1 MLAAVLLITCAY
13 MGAGAAGWIA
23 SERFIGYENRLFD
36 TARVHTLDIVMEDWD
51 GFLAT
56 CTDEEYVPCHLVID
70 GESYKNVAIR
80 AKGNTSLSSV
90 AQYGNNRYS
99 FKIEFDHYQT
109 GGSYHGLDKLSL
121 NNLIQDNTYLKDY
134 FAYTLMRKGGAAAP
148 LCSFVQISVNGQPW
162 GLYLAVEG
170 VEDSFLRRNFGNDTG
185 ELYKPDS
192 MSFGAGRGN
201 GKGFDMEDFRQ
212 RMEEETEAG
221 GESNAGG
228 MPDEGAVLP
237 MIPPDGQPGF
247 PEGMTP
253 PAMPGEGFGTPG
265 DRGNRGGGRGMSSPD
280 VLLQYTDDDPA
291 SYANIFDNAKTDVNE
306 ADQQRL
312 IQSLKALSEGDASV
326 VDQQAVIR
334 YLAVHNF
341 LCNDDSYTG
350 AMVHNYYL
358 YEKDGL
364 LSMLPWDYNLA
375 FGGFGM
381 GGGAGGSGA
390 TSTVNQP
397 IDSPVT
403 SGELSS
409 RPILSWIFQSED
421 TLAAYH
427 AAYEQFISEAF
438 DSGWF
443 AEEID
448 RVSTLIAPYVQ
459 ADPTAFCTYEEFQQ
473 GVETLR
479 AFCLLRAQ
487 SVSGQLNGSIPAT
500 SEGQQ
505 TTDALVDASQLNLS
519 DMGSMGSTHG
529 GQPGG
534 FGGRDRGQAMPE
546 GGGFPGGR
554 GRDWMGQEGGQAAP
568 PNEGENPQPAA
579 GEPVQPDEASMEPPA
594 MMPAVPADAVEPPA
608 AGAPAIPAQGSQP
621 GMQPPAAP
629 PGSEAILQPAR
640 GEPAQM
646 QPSALPSEETFAAP
660 VNPINPAE
668 SLEPND
674 PAETTILSQ
683 AITGH
688 PVNSDHPSGEPTP
701 STSPESWL
709 LLGLCA
715 VTLLV
720 ALVLTHKYK
729 SNR

>member
-1 MLAAVLLITCAY
+1 MLRHRNIDRICCIVLAAVLLIACAY
-13 MGAGAAGWIA
+13 MGAGAAGWIVP
-23 SERFIGYENRLFD
+23 ERTIGYENRLFD
-36 TARVHTLDIVMEDWD
+36 TARVHTLDIVIEDWD
-51 GFLAT
+51 GFLAS
-56 CTDEEYVPCHLVID
+56 CTDEEYVPCHVVID

-90 AQYGNNRYS
+90 QQYGNNRYS
-99 FKIEFDHYQT
+99 IKIEFDHYQT

-121 NNLIQDNTYLKDY
+121 NNLIQDNTYMKDY
-134 FAYTLMRKGGAAAP
+134 FAYSLMRKGGSAAP
-148 LCSFVQISVNGQPW
+148 LCSFVQINVNGEPW

-221 GESNAGG
+221 GENDAGG
-228 MPDEGAVLP
+228 AAPPDR
-237 MIPPDGQPGF
+237 MIPPGMVPPEGQTGFQPGMTLSGEDQPTF
-247 PEGMTP
+247 PEGMIP
-253 PAMPGEGFGTPG
+253 PGEGQPAFSQGMIPPSEDQPALPAG
-265 DRGNRGGGRGMSSPD
+265 SVDAPQSQQGQQRSRDARGGGRGMSSPD

-291 SYANIFDNAKTDVNE
+291 SYSNIFDNAKTDVNE

-358 YEKDGL
+358 YEKDGV

-381 GGGAGGSGA
+381 GGGFGTSGA

-403 SGELSS
+403 SGELTS
-409 RPILSWIFQSED
+409 RPIISWIFQSDE
-421 TLAAYH
+421 TLSAYH

-443 AEEID
+443 ADEID
-448 RVSTLIAPYVQ
+448 RVSALIAPYVQ
-459 ADPTAFCTYEEFQQ
+459 ADPTAFCTYEDFQQ

-479 AFCLLRAQ
+479 TFCLLRAQ
-487 SVSGQLNGSIPAT
+487 SVAGQLSGVIPAT
-500 SEGQQ
+500 SEGQRV
-505 TTDALVDASQLNLS
+505 TDALVDASQLNLS
-519 DMGSMGSTHG
+519 DMGSMGNTHG

-534 FGGRDRGQAMPE
+534 FGGRDHSQNPPDAGS
-546 GGGFPGGR
+546 FPGAGR
-554 GRDWMGQEGGQAAP
+554 GRDKGTRDRASGSGEAPSQPAGANAESAGTVAAP
-568 PNEGENPQPAA
+568 NADSSFAQF
-579 GEPVQPDEASMEPPA
+579 
-594 MMPAVPADAVEPPA
+594 AVPPGGNPLESSSPTQPTASRPADSGNPFGEGISSTSRESWALLGVCAAVLL
-608 AGAPAIPAQGSQP
+608 G
-621 GMQPPAAP
+621 
-629 PGSEAILQPAR
+629 AIL
-640 GEPAQM
+640 
-646 QPSALPSEETFAAP
+646 
-660 VNPINPAE
+660 
-668 SLEPND
+668 
-674 PAETTILSQ
+674 
-683 AITGH
+683 
-688 PVNSDHPSGEPTP
+688 
-701 STSPESWL
+701 
-709 LLGLCA
+709 
-715 VTLLV
+715 LV
-720 ALVLTHKYK
+720 SKYK
-729 SNR
+729 SNL